1 MKQILLLIMIFMMM
15 ISNGY
20 AQKGFR
26 ISGKVADMPD
36 GMILLLGRTDSGGL
50 DTLGKTELKAGV
62 FELNGQ
68 VENGCETLIM
78 MPDGE
83 TGVRLLKRI
92 RSFQCVA

>member
-1 MKQILLLIMIFMMM
+1 MMM

-62 FELNGQ
+62 FELNG
-68 VENGCETLIM
+68 CETLIM

>member
-1 MKQILLLIMIFMMM
+1 MMM

-62 FELNGQ
+62 FELN
-68 VENGCETLIM
+68 
-78 MPDGE
+78 
-83 TGVRLLKRI
+83 
-92 RSFQCVA
+92 

>member
-1 MKQILLLIMIFMMM
+1 MMM

>member
-50 DTLGKTELKAGV
+50 DT
-62 FELNGQ
+62 FEKPN
-68 VENGCETLIM
+68 
-78 MPDGE
+78 
-83 TGVRLLKRI
+83 
-92 RSFQCVA
+92 